1 MLLDFARTMRAEPT
15 DAEHRLWQH
24 LRAGRLPGFKFR
36 RQQPLG
42 NYIVDFVCL
51 EARLI
56 VELDGGQ
63 HNGSVSD
70 VARDSWLTSQGFVV
84 LRFWNSDVFENLEGV
99 VERILV
105 QLQATPHPSPQ
116 PLSRKGRGARSRV
129 RVRAPIEHGIAN
141 ESASFAS
148 LPLDGGVA
156 TVSGQGGTEGEGDA
170 SSKSGPQK

>member
-1 MLLDFARTMRAEPT
+1 MLIDFARTMRAKPT

-24 LRAGRLPGFKFR
+24 LRAGRLPKFKFR

-63 HNGSVSD
+63 HNESATD
-70 VARDSWLTSQGFVV
+70 VARDAWLTSQGFVV
-84 LRFWNSDVFENLEGV
+84 LRFWNNEIFENLEGV

-105 QLQATPHPSPQ
+105 QLQQPHPSPQ
-116 PLSRKGRGARSRV
+116 PLSRKGRGAR
-129 RVRAPIEHGIAN
+129 RAQITATSTN
-141 ESASFAS
+141 TSNDKTASLAS
-148 LPLDGGVA
+148 LPPRG
-156 TVSGQGGTEGEGDA
+156 GGTEGEGEVPT
-170 SSKSGPQK
+170 KLGLQNEH

>member
-1 MLLDFARTMRAEPT
+1 MQLDFARTMRAKPT

-24 LRAGRLPGFKFR
+24 LRAGRLSAFKFR

-42 NYIVDFVCL
+42 NFIVDFVCL

-70 VARDSWLTSQGFVV
+70 VKRDEWLASQGFVV
-84 LRFWNSDVFENLEGV
+84 LRFWNNEVFENLEGV

-105 QLQATPHPSPQ
+105 QLQAAPSPQ
-116 PLSRKGRGARSRV
+116 PLSRRGRGARRRCAITVPS
-129 RVRAPIEHGIAN
+129 IE
-141 ESASFAS
+141 ASDDSEACFAS
-148 LPLDGGVA
+148 LPLDGG
-156 TVSGQGGTEGEGDA
+156 GTEGEGDV
-170 SSKSGPQK
+170 STKLGPQNEH